1 MKLSN
6 YTLQAATVIVQEV
19 EKKSQEIIFDFVTA
33 IKRGVNPPDVVR
45 VYSERLSDLNAM
57 WKQCVR
63 HHIRFGRQTQSIYI
77 DSCNHY
83 AMSHYIAE
91 RFKYQIHHGTEFK
104 RLNYTFDKFLDL
116 AQMEVA
122 LLISKY
128 NEVYKFEIEIAVLQ
142 LLLHYFSIYS
152 VDGWNGGY
160 LYNIGANDICQV
172 ITTLDS
178 SDMQIYERYA
188 KRVGDFTPMMQPT
201 AVKVKKPK
209 PRCKEDIER
218 CINNDMTQ
226 SEIAES
232 ICDNWDVSRRTA
244 YRLMQ
249 KYGFT
254 RESAAERS
262 DLAEVPTVQ
271 SASDVPLQVLLQSK
285 DYEIK
290 KLKEEIERLKKE
302 LENQR

>member
-1 MKLSN
+1 M
-6 YTLQAATVIVQEV
+6 
-19 EKKSQEIIFDFVTA
+19 
-33 IKRGVNPPDVVR
+33 
-45 VYSERLSDLNAM
+45 
-57 WKQCVR
+57 
-63 HHIRFGRQTQSIYI
+63 
-77 DSCNHY
+77 
-83 AMSHYIAE
+83 
-91 RFKYQIHHGTEFK
+91 
-104 RLNYTFDKFLDL
+104 
-116 AQMEVA
+116 
-122 LLISKY
+122 
-128 NEVYKFEIEIAVLQ
+128 
-142 LLLHYFSIYS
+142 
-152 VDGWNGGY
+152 
-160 LYNIGANDICQV
+160 

-178 SDMQIYERYA
+178 NDMQIYERYA

-209 PRCKEDIER
+209 PTCKEDIER

-232 ICDNWDVSRRTA
+232 ICENWDVSRRTA
-244 YRLMQ
+244 YRLMT

-254 RESAAERS
+254 RDKKTSAAERP

-285 DYEIK
+285 NYEIK